1 MTAAAAAPPKTTVS
15 ALSVENVSHAYGTR
29 IALNDV
35 SFEVAPASFTVLL
48 GLNGAGKSTLFSVI
62 THLYVSRAGSV
73 RIFGR
78 DVARE
83 SGAALSALGVLFQQ
97 RTLDPD
103 LSVAQ
108 NLAYHGALH
117 GIGRRETRARQA
129 IQLARVGL
137 ADRTGDKVR
146 FLSGGQ
152 MRRVEIARALLH
164 RPRML
169 LLDEPTAGLD
179 IKARAGILEVV
190 RGLVA
195 AEGIGVLWATHL
207 VDEIRD
213 EDHVVVLHKGRVL
226 ADAASRSILDA
237 GGAGS
242 IGEAFT
248 LLTGGGGEAGQW

>member
-1 MTAAAAAPPKTTVS
+1 MTVVANVTPKAAVS
-15 ALSVENVSHAYGTR
+15 ALSVDKVSHAYGAR
-29 IALNDV
+29 VALDEV
-35 SFEVAPASFTVLL
+35 SFEIAPASFTVLL

-62 THLYVSRAGSV
+62 THLYVSRSGAV

-78 DVARE
+78 DVARN
-83 SGAALSALGVLFQQ
+83 SGAALALLGVVFQQ

-117 GIGRRETRARQA
+117 GIGARETRARGA

-137 ADRTGDKVR
+137 ADRAGDKVR

-152 MRRVEIARALLH
+152 MRRVEIARALLP

-179 IKARAGILEVV
+179 IKARAGLLEVV

-195 AEGIGVLWATHL
+195 QEGIGVLWATHL

-213 EDHVVVLHKGRVL
+213 DDQVVVLHKGRVL
-226 ADAASRSILDA
+226 ADGPSHSIVS
-237 GGAGS
+237 GAGACS
-242 IGEAFT
+242 ICEAFT
-248 LLTGGGGEAGQW
+248 SLTGGGEGGEG

>member
-1 MTAAAAAPPKTTVS
+1 MSAVTDVTQKLTVS
-15 ALSVENVSHAYGTR
+15 ALSVEGVSHAYGAR
-29 IALNDV
+29 IALDKV
-35 SFEVAPASFTVLL
+35 SFEVAPGSFTVLL

-62 THLYVSRAGSV
+62 THLYVSRSGAV

-78 DVARE
+78 DVARN
-83 SGAALSALGVLFQQ
+83 SGAALALLGVVFQQ

-103 LSVAQ
+103 LSVTQ

-117 GIGRRETRARQA
+117 GIGARETRERGA
-129 IQLARVGL
+129 IELARVGL
-137 ADRTGDKVR
+137 ADRMGDKVR

-195 AEGIGVLWATHL
+195 DEGIGVLWTTHL

-226 ADAASRSILDA
+226 ANDTSRSIV
-237 GGAGS
+237 GGTGARS

-248 LLTGGGGEAGQW
+248 SLTGDKEGGEQ

>member
-1 MTAAAAAPPKTTVS
+1 MTAAAAAPPKTTVG
-15 ALSVENVSHAYGTR
+15 ALSVENVSHAYGAR
-29 IALNDV
+29 IALDAV
-35 SFEVAPASFTVLL
+35 SFDVAPSSFTVLL

-62 THLYVSRAGSV
+62 THLYASRSGVV

-78 DVARE
+78 DIARE
-83 SGAALSALGVLFQQ
+83 SGAALALLGVVFQQ

-117 GIGRRETRARQA
+117 GIGRRETRLQQA
-129 IQLARVGL
+129 AQLARVGL
-137 ADRTGDKVR
+137 ADRAGDKVR
-146 FLSGGQ
+146 YLSGGQ

-179 IKARAGILEVV
+179 IKARADILEIV

-195 AEGIGVLWATHL
+195 DEGIGVLWATHL
-207 VDEIRD
+207 VDEIGND
-213 EDHVVVLHKGRVL
+213 DHVLVLHKGRVL
-226 ADAASRSILDA
+226 ADGQCRSIVSA
-237 GGAGS
+237 AGVASIGGAFAS
-242 IGEAFT
+242 
-248 LLTGGGGEAGQW
+248 LVGGGPEGREL

>member
-1 MTAAAAAPPKTTVS
+1 MTIVGAAPPIVSVS
-15 ALSVENVSHAYGTR
+15 ALSVENVSHAYGAR
-29 IALNDV
+29 IALAEV
-35 SFEVAPASFTVLL
+35 SFDVAPGSFTVLL

-62 THLYVSRAGSV
+62 THLYVSRSGKV
-73 RIFGR
+73 RIFGH
-78 DVARE
+78 DVASE
-83 SGAALSALGVLFQQ
+83 SSAALSALGVVFQQ

-117 GIGRRETRARQA
+117 GIGRRETRERQA

-137 ADRTGDKVR
+137 ADRTRDKVR

-152 MRRVEIARALLH
+152 ARRVEIARALLH

-213 EDHVVVLHKGRVL
+213 DDHVIVLHRGRVL
-226 ADAASRSILDA
+226 ADGSSRSIVSA
-237 GGAGS
+237 AGAGS

-248 LLTGGGGEAGQW
+248 SLAAGGREEGEW

>member
-1 MTAAAAAPPKTTVS
+1 MSVVADARPEATVR
-15 ALSVENVSHAYGTR
+15 ALSVERVSHAYGAR
-29 IALNDV
+29 VALDEV
-35 SFEVAPASFTVLL
+35 SFDVAPASFTVLL

-62 THLYVSRAGSV
+62 THLYVSRSGVV

-78 DVARE
+78 DVARN
-83 SGAALSALGVLFQQ
+83 SGAALALLGVVFQQ

-117 GIGRRETRARQA
+117 GIGRRETRARQTV
-129 IQLARVGL
+129 QLARVGL
-137 ADRTGDKVR
+137 ADRAGDKVR

-195 AEGIGVLWATHL
+195 DERIGVLWATHL
-207 VDEIRD
+207 VDEIHD
-213 EDHVVVLHKGRVL
+213 DDHVIVLHKGRVL
-226 ADAASRSILDA
+226 ADGSSRSIIDDT
-237 GGAGS
+237 GARA
-242 IGEAFT
+242 IGDAFT
-248 LLTGGGGEAGQW
+248 SLTGGSREGAEP

>member
-1 MTAAAAAPPKTTVS
+1 MNAAVDATAKTAVN
-15 ALSVENVSHAYGTR
+15 ALSIEAVSHAYGAR
-29 IALNDV
+29 IALDSV
-35 SFEVAPASFTVLL
+35 SFDVAPGSFTVLL

-62 THLYVSRAGSV
+62 THLYVSRSGVV

-83 SGAALSALGVLFQQ
+83 SGAALAALGVVFQQ

-117 GIGRRETRARQA
+117 GLGRRETRARQA
-129 IQLARVGL
+129 FQLARVGL
-137 ADRTGDKVR
+137 ADRAHDKVR

-164 RPRML
+164 KPRML
-169 LLDEPTAGLD
+169 VLDEPTAGLD

-195 AEGIGVLWATHL
+195 DEGIGVLWATHL

-213 EDHVVVLHKGRVL
+213 DDHVIVLHKGRVL
-226 ADAASRSILDA
+226 ADGSSRSIVGEA
-237 GGAGS
+237 HARS

-248 LLTGGGGEAGQW
+248 SLSGGAEGGEG